1 MPGSV
6 HDSLVYH
13 RLFDAGDASK
23 LFTDSAEVRAML
35 IVEGALA
42 KAQGALG
49 LIPELSAKAIHR
61 ATLEIALDPGAL
73 TDPAATNG
81 VPVPGLVAAF
91 RTEMQAP
98 EHAQYLHWGATSQDI
113 VDTGLML
120 RLRQLLSL
128 VEAGLKETL
137 SSLATLA
144 ENNADLP
151 MAGRTYGQFAT
162 PVSFGSVVAEWGNPL
177 ADCLEELEALRA
189 SSLMISLSGA
199 AGTGSVW
206 ADQTPALRAALADGL
221 GLGDPGRSWHSD
233 RGPILRIAGWL
244 TRVAVAHGKMGED
257 LILMA
262 QSGVG
267 EVRLGKAGGSSTMPQ
282 KQNPVQ
288 PSVLVAV
295 ARQIVGLNATLQGA
309 GMARQERDG
318 AAWFTEWMCLPQI
331 VLCAG
336 SAARICRTLCSEL
349 SPNPDA
355 MAAALAG
362 GLDMIH
368 AEALSFALAAQL
380 PRPETQAAVKA
391 LCREAGDR
399 KTPLRD
405 LVARDYP
412 DVDTSTLF
420 DPTQQLGQAPV
431 EACRF
436 AERAQKTTAR
446 SS

>member
-1 MPGSV
+1 MAGSV
-6 HDSLVYH
+6 HDSTIYH
-13 RLFDAGDASK
+13 KLFDAGEASK

-49 LIPELSAKAIHR
+49 IIPELSAKAIHR
-61 ATLEIALDPGAL
+61 ATLEITLDPSAL
-73 TDPAATNG
+73 GGPAATNG
-81 VPVPGLVAAF
+81 VPVPGLVAQF

-120 RLRQLLSL
+120 RLRQLLGL
-128 VEAGLKETL
+128 VEDGLKDTLGALAGL
-137 SSLATLA
+137 A
-144 ENNADLP
+144 EEHADLP
-151 MAGRTYGQFAT
+151 MAGRTYGQYAT

-177 ADCLEELEALRA
+177 LDCLAELEALRA
-189 SSLMISLSGA
+189 SSLLVSLSGA

-206 ADQTPALRAALADGL
+206 GDQAPALRKALADGL

-233 RGPILRIAGWL
+233 RGPVLRIAGWL
-244 TRVAVAHGKMGED
+244 TRVAVALGKMGED

-295 ARQIVGLNATLQGA
+295 ARQAVGLTATLQGA

-318 AAWFTEWMCLPQI
+318 AAWFTEWMVLPQ
-331 VLCAG
+331 LCLAT
-336 SAARICRTLCSEL
+336 ATAVQTARTLAPGL
-349 SPNPDA
+349 VPQGDA
-355 MAAALAG
+355 MQAVFDQSQ
-362 GLDMIH
+362 GLMQ
-368 AEALSFALAAQL
+368 AEALSFHLTSQMS
-380 PRPETQAAVKA
+380 RPDAQAAVKS
-391 LCREAGDR
+391 LCQEVIAKGGDLQ
-399 KTPLRD
+399 TAAQAAFPGID
-405 LVARDYP
+405 LSPVFGPSGQMGDAPDQAR
-412 DVDTSTLF
+412 
-420 DPTQQLGQAPV
+420 A
-431 EACRF
+431 F
-436 AERAQKTTAR
+436 AARVRAI
-446 SS
+446 